1 MELWALRYDPADRE
15 AEEILRAFAPGE
27 RSGGVGSLWGWA
39 LLRMVL
45 ERRGMEFPRVEREAG
60 GKPCFPDCLQLH
72 FSLSHTEGAVFLALS
87 SRPVGADIERLRPA
101 PPRLAERFG
110 LEGEDFF
117 RSWVRRE
124 ARGKRTGRGVLRE
137 LRQETPVE
145 EGEHFAYAATFPG
158 YVAGVS
164 AMEDVPDTVNRC
176 TAEELLAAA
185 DRTR

>member
-15 AEEILRAFAPGE
+15 AEKILRDFAPQE
-27 RSGGVGSLWGWA
+27 RSGGVASLYGWA

-45 ERRGMEFPRVEREAG
+45 ERRGMVFPRVEREAG

-87 SRPVGADIERLRPA
+87 DWPVGADIERLRPA
-101 PPRLAERFG
+101 PPYLAKRLA
-110 LEGEDFF
+110 GEDFF

-124 ARGKRTGRGVLRE
+124 ARGKRTGRGVLPE
-137 LRQETPVE
+137 LRQETPME
-145 EGEHFAYAATFPG
+145 EGERFSFAETFPG
-158 YVAGVS
+158 YAAAVS
-164 AMEDVPDTVNRC
+164 ATEDIPDTVNRC
-176 TAEELLAAA
+176 TVEDLLAAA